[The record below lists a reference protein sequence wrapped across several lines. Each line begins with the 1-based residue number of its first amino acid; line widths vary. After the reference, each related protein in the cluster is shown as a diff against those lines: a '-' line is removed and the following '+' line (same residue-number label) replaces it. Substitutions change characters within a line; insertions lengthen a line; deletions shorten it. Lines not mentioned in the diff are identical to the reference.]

1 MQDIFKD
8 VRFLILLALYQTV
21 LPNIRE
27 WDISI
32 LFGYPVPKESDGL
45 SLTNILF
52 LPAWLFLV
60 LSEVAKILILLCQQT
75 WTWKKR
81 ILAGISS
88 ILYPAYLYQKEAD
101 LANELHHL
109 LGQNK
114 SDKVRSDIV
123 EVEEKK
129 RSSAVMKSH
138 LRSAENS
145 LEHMPLIL
153 ISISL
158 LIHSGHTREAIGD
171 NVTFIAVSTLISGLS
186 LIRGQ
191 VRGDTSTELIQ
202 YFHAH
207 NLSDVLGRELK
218 ERCHWHCGPMYSRG
232 ILHRGYI

>member
-1 MQDIFKD
+1 M
-8 VRFLILLALYQTV
+8 
-21 LPNIRE
+21 
-27 WDISI
+27 
-32 LFGYPVPKESDGL
+32 VPK
-45 SLTNILF
+45 
-52 LPAWLFLV
+52 
-60 LSEVAKILILLCQQT
+60 
-75 WTWKKR
+75 R
-81 ILAGISS
+81 IMAGVSS
-88 ILYPAYLYQKEAD
+88 ILYPAYLYQKDAD

-109 LGQNK
+109 LGEK
-114 SDKVRSDIV
+114 ESDKVRSEIV

-191 VRGDTSTELIQ
+191 VRVDASSGSIQ
-202 YFHAH
+202 YFHGFM
-207 NLSDVLGRELK
+207 LYSQSF
-218 ERCHWHCGPMYSRG
+218 RCPWSRAQRMVP
-232 ILHRGYI
+232 LALWANAFSRHTSSWVHLAES